1 MSAYFPHPPP
11 PILSFT
17 EMSTS
22 ISELRQAHAHILKT
36 ALFHHPFAASRLIA
50 TAATTTNSL
59 SYAHSIFTRI
69 PNPNSY
75 IYNTMIRAYANSPTP
90 EFALVL
96 YHQMLNDHVVVPDN
110 YTFTFVVKA
119 CASLRGLEEGKQ
131 VHCHLIK
138 VGIGSDVFV
147 TNTLIHMYA
156 NCGYFKI
163 ARGLLD
169 RMPERDVISWNAIL
183 SAYVEMGLVDLA
195 RGLFDEMLE
204 RNVESWNFMISGY
217 VSVGSV
223 QEARS
228 VFDEMPMKNV
238 VSWNAMI
245 TGYAHANCF
254 GDVLTLFEKM
264 QNANI
269 KPDNFTLVNVLSACG
284 RVGALSQGKWVHAY
298 VDKNEI
304 DVDGFLATAL
314 VDMYSKCGCIEKALE
329 VFHNTSRKDISTWN
343 SIIAGLSIHGI
354 GEHALQIFSEM
365 LVDGFEPNEVT
376 FVSVLSACS
385 RAGLLKEGR
394 KMFDLMVSVHGIQPT
409 IEHYGCMVDLLG
421 RFGLLKEA
429 EELMRT
435 MPIKEAP
442 VVWETL
448 LGACRNHGNVEMAER
463 IARKLLELDP
473 QDSSAYVQLSN
484 VHASMGR
491 WNDVMEARK
500 KMRAQ
505 GIRKEPGCSMIEVD
519 GIVHEFLAG
528 EGMHS

>member
-1 MSAYFPHPPP
+1 
-11 PILSFT
+11 
-17 EMSTS
+17 
-22 ISELRQAHAHILKT
+22 
-36 ALFHHPFAASRLIA
+36 
-50 TAATTTNSL
+50 
-59 SYAHSIFTRI
+59 
-69 PNPNSY
+69 
-75 IYNTMIRAYANSPTP
+75 MIRAYANSPTP

-96 YHQMLNDHVVVPDN
+96 YHQMLNDHVVPDN